1 MDPLLSLPALVLSR
15 PGLLRQSLP
24 LRGTWCHID
33 DDHGVGVL
41 VTFLGGGEAQTW
53 CIAHG
58 SYDPASERNLLAEH
72 LCIFGTCL

>member
-24 LRGTWCHID
+24 LRGTWYHICD
-33 DDHGVGVL
+33 DGGVGEL
-41 VTFLGGGEAQTW
+41 LTFLGGGEAQTW
-53 CIAHG
+53 CIGHG